1 MILCIHLSLK
11 SWEQWFAL
19 ILRSPTD
26 VKRVVDLWFVQ
37 PYSCCVEKGDD
48 FQAPYMS
55 DSEKGNFI
63 TLNARILIESVYDLE
78 VSISIMYFKYDE
90 RRKS

>member
-1 MILCIHLSLK
+1 M
-11 SWEQWFAL
+11 
-19 ILRSPTD
+19 
-26 VKRVVDLWFVQ
+26 
-37 PYSCCVEKGDD
+37 EKGDD

-63 TLNARILIESVYDLE
+63 TLNARILNESVYDLE